1 MLAVV
6 LDACAGVVDFMV
18 AVVAVESVVGL
29 EMVLAALEIVAV
41 VSIVAGLVVC
51 AVCGNFTTFVLTTLT

>member
-18 AVVAVESVVGL
+18 AVVAVESVAGL

-41 VSIVAGLVVC
+41 VTIVAGLVVC